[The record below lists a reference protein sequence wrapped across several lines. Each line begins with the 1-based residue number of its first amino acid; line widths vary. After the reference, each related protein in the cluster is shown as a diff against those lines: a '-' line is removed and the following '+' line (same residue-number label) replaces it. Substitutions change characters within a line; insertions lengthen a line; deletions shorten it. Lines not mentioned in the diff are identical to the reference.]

1 MTPERPGRVS
11 SWQVA
16 APAAGND
23 DGSRLMRTLLN
34 IIWVVF
40 GGFWL
45 FLGYLIFGLIACIF
59 IITIPAGV
67 ACFRIAGYA
76 LWPFGRTVVET
87 PGAGAMSCLSNVVW
101 FVVAGLWLALGHIA
115 TAAAQ
120 AVTIVG
126 IPLAIANIKMIPVTC
141 FPFGKRVVE
150 GPGIL

>member
-141 FPFGKRVVE
+141 FPVGKRVVE

>member
-1 MTPERPGRVS
+1 
-11 SWQVA
+11 
-16 APAAGND
+16 
-23 DGSRLMRTLLN
+23 MRTLLN

-45 FLGYLIFGLIACIF
+45 FLGYLVFGLIACIF

-115 TAAAQ
+115 TAALQ
-120 AVTIVG
+120 AVTIIG

-141 FPFGKRVVE
+141 FPFGKRIVE

>member
-34 IIWVVF
+34 IIWVVL

-59 IITIPAGV
+59 
-67 ACFRIAGYA
+67 
-76 LWPFGRTVVET
+76 
-87 PGAGAMSCLSNVVW
+87 
-101 FVVAGLWLALGHIA
+101 
-115 TAAAQ
+115 
-120 AVTIVG
+120 
-126 IPLAIANIKMIPVTC
+126 IKMIPVTC

>member
-1 MTPERPGRVS
+1 MTPERLGRVS

-115 TAAAQ
+115 TAALQ
-120 AVTIVG
+120 AVTIIG